1 MKYEIAM
8 KWVEAL
14 RSGNYKQG
22 RYYLKNSS
30 DEFCCLG
37 VLCNISKI
45 SKWDGNNY
53 ENEVIWIPNKVVQ
66 WAGMNSCSGYI
77 DISKNYYRNLS
88 NYNDNGMTFEEIAD
102 IIEKHWETL

>member
-22 RYYLKNSS
+22 QYYIKNN
-30 DEFCCLG
+30 DKFCCLG
-37 VLCNISKI
+37 VLCDISKQGEW
-45 SKWDGNNY
+45 KEGHYLNNDEY
-53 ENEVIWIPNKVVQ
+53 LPEEVME
-66 WAGMNSCSGYI
+66 WAGMKSSSGCFNVK
-77 DISKNYYRNLS
+77 SGRNLS
-88 NYNDNGMTFEEIAD
+88 KLNDNGMTFEEIAD